1 MLIENRW
8 PKLEIAMPLNLD
20 IFLKTNRWVY
30 DGFSETYRGFGMTF
44 YIFYKG
50 LITVDMR
57 GKSVYRLPESL

>member
-30 DGFSETYRGFGMTF
+30 DGFSENYRRFVITF
-44 YIFYKG
+44 DIFYKG
-50 LITVDMR
+50 LIAVDMR
-57 GKSVYRLPESL
+57 GKPVYKLKESL